1 MILEF
6 KDWTDPSRELNMFL
20 HFYISACWLYG
31 KMDTLRSF
39 FSQSGA
45 VIPVSL
51 VSKYTVAFDCTD
63 ALVEHIY
70 GEIIWFCSPFT

>member
-1 MILEF
+1 
-6 KDWTDPSRELNMFL
+6 
-20 HFYISACWLYG
+20 
-31 KMDTLRSF
+31 MDTLRSF

-45 VIPVSL
+45 AIPVSL

-70 GEIIWFCSPFT
+70 GEII